1 MNQLL
6 SIQEDKIVIKTL
18 VLEST
23 SGAVKHDGDIAV
35 CGALS
40 VGKDLDVTGTLNVD
54 TVKVKNLIT
63 ESGTIEGVGQWT
75 ANLEEDLNGKGF
87 GWTWGNGTTRLMYR
101 NGGRIWSNGD
111 IDLDAN
117 KSFKIDNTPVL
128 SRTELGSQV
137 RKSNLAEVGTLKSLD
152 VTGHVS
158 LGDFVFFNP
167 GSERLGIGTQ
177 TPNGSLGIVS
187 NGIEIVV
194 DSLSPTQ
201 AIFGTYTNHDF
212 SLVSDGIPRITAKAN
227 GEIHVGNE
235 QSKSGVMR
243 IFGSLYVDNL
253 VADNRV
259 ERTSPLEFKADKD
272 SSIYGK
278 GLVWSGSGASRQF
291 IMRSNPDRLW
301 STESIDLN
309 QGQQYHINGVAVLS
323 AESLG
328 SSVVH
333 SNLTTLGPLQS
344 LTVQGS
350 ATFAN
355 GLTSSSIESASIVSN
370 QITSSGSF
378 TVTVNSHQAVY
389 ADGNEIQIG
398 DKNNARRPVKVFGQL
413 SVGIN
418 NPDPTLGLA
427 VNGDISF
434 AGKRFTNAT
443 GAPTTGTFAKGDIC
457 WNTNPQEFN
466 YIGWVCVVEGTPG
479 TWLPFG
485 AISRQ

>member
-1 MNQLL
+1 MTQLL
-6 SIQEDKIVIKTL
+6 SIQDDKIVIKTL

-23 SGAVKHDGDIAV
+23 SGAVKHDGDFAV
-35 CGALS
+35 CGAIS
-40 VGKDLDVTGTLNVD
+40 VGKDLTVTGTINAG

-75 ANLEEDLNGKGF
+75 TNLEEDLNGKGF

-101 NGGRIWSNGD
+101 NGGRIWTNGD
-111 IDLDAN
+111 VDLDAN
-117 KSFKIDNTPVL
+117 KSFKIDNVAVL
-128 SRTELGSQV
+128 SLGELGSQIK
-137 RKSNLAEVGTLKSLD
+137 KSSLTELGTLKSLD

-158 LGDFVFFNP
+158 LGDFIFFNP
-167 GSERLGIGTQ
+167 TVERLGVGTQ

-194 DSLSPTQ
+194 DSISPSH

-212 SLVSDGIPRITAKAN
+212 SIISDSTPRITVKNN
-227 GEIHVGNE
+227 GEVHVGDE

-272 SSIYGK
+272 SNIYGK
-278 GLVWSGSGASRQF
+278 GLIWSGNGANRQF
-291 IMRSNPDRLW
+291 VMRSNPDRLW
-301 STESIDLN
+301 SSESIDLN

-328 SSVVH
+328 SSIVH
-333 SNLTTLGPLQS
+333 SNLISVGPLQS

-350 ATFAN
+350 ATFIN
-355 GLTSSSIESASIVSN
+355 GIKTSSIESNSVVSN
-370 QITSSGSF
+370 QIQATDTF
-378 TVTVNSHQAVY
+378 TINVNNIQTFYS
-389 ADGNEIQIG
+389 DNNEIEIG
-398 DKNNARRPVKVFGQL
+398 NKNNLRKPVKVFGPL

-427 VNGDISF
+427 VNGDVSF
-434 AGKRFTNAT
+434 SDKRFTNGT
-443 GAPTTGTFAKGDIC
+443 GAPTTGTFTKGDIC
-457 WNTNPQEFN
+457 WNTTPQEYG
-466 YIGWVCVVEGTPG
+466 YIGWVCVADGTPG

>member
-6 SIQEDKIVIKTL
+6 SIQDDKIVIKTL

-35 CGALS
+35 CGALT
-40 VGKDLDVTGTLNVD
+40 VGKDLTVTGDINAG

-75 ANLEEDLNGKGF
+75 TNLEEDLNGKGF
-87 GWTWGNGTTRLMYR
+87 GWTWGGGTTRLMYR

-117 KSFKIDNTPVL
+117 KSFKIDNVPVL
-128 SRTELGSQV
+128 SRNELGSQIT
-137 RKSNLAEVGTLKSLD
+137 KSNLREIGTLQSLE

-158 LGDFVFFNP
+158 LGEFIFFNP
-167 GSERLGIGTQ
+167 AIERLGIGTQ

-212 SLVSDGIPRITAKAN
+212 SIVSDGAPRITVKNN
-227 GEIHVGNE
+227 GEVHVGNE
-235 QSKSGVMR
+235 QSKTGVMR

-278 GLVWSGSGASRQF
+278 GLVWTGSGPSRQF
-291 IMRSNPDRLW
+291 VMRSNPDRLC
-301 STESIDLN
+301 SSESIDLG
-309 QGQQYHINGVAVLS
+309 QGKQYHIDGIPVLS
-323 AESLG
+323 SESLG

-333 SNLTTLGPLQS
+333 SNLTTLGPLQG

-355 GLTSSSIESASIVSN
+355 GIITNSIESNSI
-370 QITSSGSF
+370 ISSQVNSREAF
-378 TVTVNSHQAVY
+378 TVNLNNKQAFY

-398 DKNNARRPVKVFGQL
+398 SLESTRRPVKVFGQL
-413 SVGIN
+413 SVGVN

-427 VNGDISF
+427 VKGDISF
-434 AGKRFTNAT
+434 SNKRFTNGT
-443 GAPTTGTFAKGDIC
+443 SAPEAGTFAKGDIC
-457 WNTNPQEFN
+457 WNTNPQEFS

-485 AISRQ
+485 AINRQ

>member
-6 SIQEDKIVIKTL
+6 SIQDDKIVIKTL

-40 VGKDLDVTGTLNVD
+40 VGKDVEVTGTVNAT

-75 ANLEEDLNGKGF
+75 TNLEEDLNGKGF

-101 NGGRIWSNGD
+101 NGGRIWTNGD
-111 IDLDAN
+111 IDLDRN
-117 KSFKIDNTPVL
+117 KSYKIDNVSVL
-128 SRTELGSQV
+128 TSTELGPQI
-137 RKSNLAEVGTLKSLD
+137 RKSNLTEIGTLNSLN

-158 LGDFVFFNP
+158 LGEFIFFNP
-167 GSERLGIGTQ
+167 AIERLGIGTQ

-194 DSLSPTQ
+194 DSLSSSQ

-212 SLVSDGIPRITAKAN
+212 SIVSDGTPRITVKNN

-243 IFGSLYVDNL
+243 VFGSLYVDNL

-278 GLVWSGSGASRQF
+278 GLVWTGSGPSRQF
-291 IMRSNPDRLW
+291 VMRSNPDRLW
-301 STESIDLN
+301 STESIDLKD
-309 QGQQYHINGVAVLS
+309 GQQYFINGTPVLS
-323 AESLG
+323 ATGLG
-328 SSVVH
+328 ASIVH
-333 SNLTTLGPLQS
+333 SNLTTVGPLQS
-344 LTVQGS
+344 LTVQGP
-350 ATFAN
+350 AKFNN
-355 GLTSSSIESASIVSN
+355 GIETSSIDVNSILTKQIES
-370 QITSSGSF
+370 QESF
-378 TVTVNSHQAVY
+378 TVNINDQQSYY
-389 ADGNEIQIG
+389 ADNNVIEVGNK
-398 DKNNARRPVKVFGQL
+398 DNTRRTVKVFGSL
-413 SVGIN
+413 SIGIN
-418 NPDPTLGLA
+418 NPNPELGLA
-427 VNGDISF
+427 VKGDVSF
-434 AGKRFTNAT
+434 ADKRFTNGT
-443 GAPTTGTFAKGDIC
+443 GAPTSGSFAKGDIC
-457 WNTNPQEFN
+457 WNSNPQEFN
-466 YIGWVCVVEGTPG
+466 YIGWVCVLEGTPG